1 MNASTSLGR
10 VAGFAEG
17 MAYARDNKT
26 FKDHPLFGIDVKA
39 ERAARMEEHDKL
51 TFTLQQKLPEFAS
64 SEDGLQLLKAYLG
77 DDSDEESSEETQEG
91 IQEQSSPEA

>member
-1 MNASTSLGR
+1 MNDSLANCMNASTSLGR

-17 MAYARDNKT
+17 LTFARNNQT
-26 FKDHPLFGIDVKA
+26 FEDHPLFGVDVKG
-39 ERAARMEEHDKL
+39 ERAACMEKHDQL

-77 DDSDEESSEETQEG
+77 DDSDDESSER
-91 IQEQSSPEA
+91 SSPEA